1 MNEVLAMVLEIRK
14 GSEPHLRG
22 GTNEHGG
29 WLSVKCE
36 EEGEVEND

>member
-1 MNEVLAMVLEIRK
+1 MKVLAVVLESSK
-14 GSEPHLRG
+14 GPEPHLRG

-29 WLSVKCE
+29 WLGVKCE